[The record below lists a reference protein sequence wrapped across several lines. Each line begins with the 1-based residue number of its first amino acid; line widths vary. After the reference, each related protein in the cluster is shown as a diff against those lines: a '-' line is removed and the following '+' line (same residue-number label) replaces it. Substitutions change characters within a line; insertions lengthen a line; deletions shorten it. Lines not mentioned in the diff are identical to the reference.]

1 MKNVKFIKAAIL
13 STLIYSFTSGAYAN
27 YWLVIGTY
35 RQGPGG
41 RPEVSGITSPSIYSL
56 PMKDLETCK
65 IAGKYNLLFKSSQ
78 RSALFGLLLGGG
90 FGGGTGGRLA
100 GWLAGWRVGWLA
112 GRRVGW
118 LVGREGSKRLPLAL
132 FNKYILFTEVSN
144 NF

>member
-65 IAGKYNLLFKSSQ
+65 IAGNKITEDIYRPVWQFDSKWTCVY
-78 RSALFGLLLGGG
+78 GG
-90 FGGGTGGRLA
+90 
-100 GWLAGWRVGWLA
+100 
-112 GRRVGW
+112 
-118 LVGREGSKRLPLAL
+118 S
-132 FNKYILFTEVSN
+132 
-144 NF
+144 